1 MRVVFDTNVLVSA
14 FVTEGVCAKLLGRAR
29 RRQFQLIT
37 CPFIL
42 KELETVLFKKISATK
57 RETRKVLRILA
68 EVISDLVEP
77 DPSVSGIYR
86 DPDDDHILSC
96 AKASSADYLVTGDSD
111 LLDLR
116 EFGGTRIVP
125 PRDFE
130 LLLED

>member
-14 FVTEGVCAKLLGRAR
+14 FVTEGVCSKLLGRAR

-42 KELETVLFKKISATK
+42 KELEAVLLKTLSATK
-57 RETRKVLRILA
+57 GETSQVLRILTEA
-68 EVISDLVEP
+68 ISALVQP
-77 DPSVSGIYR
+77 AQPVSGICR

-96 AKASSADYLVTGDSD
+96 ALAADAEYLVTGDSA
-111 LLDLR
+111 LLELR
-116 EFGGTRIVP
+116 EFRGTRILS

>member
-14 FVTEGVCAKLLGRAR
+14 FVTEGVCSKLLGRAR

-42 KELETVLFKKISATK
+42 KELEAVLLKKFSATK
-57 RETRKVLRILA
+57 GETSQVLRILTEA
-68 EVISDLVEP
+68 ISALVQP
-77 DPSVSGIYR
+77 AQPVSGICR

-96 AKASSADYLVTGDSD
+96 ALAADAEYLVTGDSD
-111 LLDLR
+111 LLELR
-116 EFGGTRIVP
+116 EFRGTRILS

>member
-1 MRVVFDTNVLVSA
+1 MKVVFDTNVLVSA
-14 FVTEGVCAKLLGRAR
+14 FVAEGVCSKLLGRAR

-42 KELETVLFKKISATK
+42 KELEAVLLKKLSATK
-57 RETRKVLRILA
+57 AETGQLLRIIA
-68 EVISDLVEP
+68 EAISALVQP
-77 DPSVSGIYR
+77 AQPVSRICR

-96 AKASSADYLVTGDSD
+96 AIAASADYLVTGDAD

-116 EFGGTRIVP
+116 EFRGTRIVA